1 MRRFYLIPF
10 ILLAACAVPR
20 WPVNGP
26 LISPFGLRRE
36 GVGFGIHHG
45 VDIRVPTGTEVR
57 AMARGRVTFAGSM
70 RGYGWVVMI
79 DHGGD
84 VETVYAHLSD
94 VLAQEGQAVA
104 ARDVIGLSGASG
116 NASTPHLHFEII
128 RGGTAEDPVVLLGAF
143 PRPR

>member
-1 MRRFYLIPF
+1 MRRFCLLSL
-10 ILLAACAVPR
+10 ILLVGCSVPR
-20 WPVNGP
+20 WPVDGP

-36 GVGFGIHHG
+36 GIGFGIHHG
-45 VDIRVPTGTEVR
+45 VDIRVPTGTAVR
-57 AMARGRVTFAGSM
+57 AMAPGRVTFAGSM

-79 DHGGD
+79 EHGGD
-84 VETVYAHLSD
+84 VVTVYAHLSE
-94 VLAQEGQAVA
+94 VQAREGQAVQ

-143 PRPR
+143 PHTR

>member
-1 MRRFYLIPF
+1 MRRACLISL
-10 ILLAACAVPR
+10 ILLAGCSIPR
-20 WPVNGP
+20 WPVDGP

-36 GVGFGIHHG
+36 GVGFGVHHG
-45 VDIRVPTGTEVR
+45 VDIRVPTGTAVR
-57 AMARGRVTFAGSM
+57 AMAPGRVTFAGSM
-70 RGYGWVVMI
+70 RGYGRVVMI

-84 VETVYAHLSD
+84 VATVYAHLSQ
-94 VLAQEGQAVA
+94 VQAQEGQAVG

-143 PRPR
+143 PQSR